1 MKGGRGIQNV
11 RKCEFVAG
19 ARRRANSVCVRLGVF
34 MCEGEE
40 EEGEEVRGR
49 CAFVYGCADVR
60 VRARAG
66 VCSRL
71 GAFAQRRTDMTGLS
85 VVSPE

>member
-1 MKGGRGIQNV
+1 M

-49 CAFVYGCADVR
+49 CAFVYGCADVC
-60 VRARAG
+60 VWCACTLTPAFVLAWARLHRG
-66 VCSRL
+66 ERI
-71 GAFAQRRTDMTGLS
+71 
-85 VVSPE
+85 